1 MPRFPRTKNDILI
14 LGAKIVFGI
23 QNNPAEYPDPPFDPA
38 NLNTL
43 LGNLVLQT
51 ADRVSK
57 DAAAKAA
64 LDLENDTVGDIVEES
79 KRFIR
84 LAEAT
89 HNQNAANLQMIGW
102 DARAAA
108 QSLAPGEIRN
118 LEIVLQGAGTVF
130 IDWKSPARVAAV
142 GLPDYYLI
150 ERRVINPQT
159 MAVTEDWGVWKET
172 ATETEKTLIDQPR
185 GVEITY
191 RVAAVNNNGSG
202 PAVTSEQVVL

>member
-1 MPRFPRTKNDILI
+1 MPQFPRTKNDILI
-14 LGAKIVFGI
+14 LAAKIVFGI
-23 QNNPAEYPDPPFDPA
+23 GNNPADYPNPPFDQT

-43 LGNLVLQT
+43 LGTLILQT

-64 LDLENDTVGDIVEES
+64 LDLENGTIEDIVDES

-89 HNQNAANLQMIGW
+89 HNQVAPTLQMIGW
-102 DARAAA
+102 DARGAA
-108 QSLAPGEIRN
+108 QSFPPGEVRN
-118 LEIVLQGAGTVF
+118 LEVVDQGAGTAF
-130 IDWKSPARVAAV
+130 LDWKAPARSASV
-142 GLPDYYLI
+142 GLPDYYLL
-150 ERRVINPQT
+150 ERRVMNTQT
-159 MAVTEDWGVWKET
+159 NTLVEDWGVWKET
-172 ATETEKTLIDQPR
+172 ATDSEKTVINQPR

-191 RVAAVNNNGSG
+191 RVTAVNTNGPG